1 MTANQVVAGKIFA
14 PTKKSKYAKSA
25 DKISGFVVE
34 IVGVEPATS

>member
-1 MTANQVVAGKIFA
+1 MENQVVAGKIFA

-25 DKISGFVVE
+25 DFISGFVVE

>member
-1 MTANQVVAGKIFA
+1 MKANQAVANKFFA
-14 PTKKSKYAKSA
+14 STKKIEKAKSA

>member
-14 PTKKSKYAKSA
+14 PIKNAEYAKSA

>member
-1 MTANQVVAGKIFA
+1 MENQVVAGKIFA
-14 PTKKSKYAKSA
+14 PTKKSKYAKST

>member
-1 MTANQVVAGKIFA
+1 MANQVVAGKIFA
-14 PTKKSKYAKSA
+14 PTKKSKHAKSA